1 MLPFI
6 GSAGMGCGG
15 RLVTAHVAGA
25 GLAPQALGLPELP
38 PIDPLDPP
46 VPAELV

>member
-15 RLVTAHVAGA
+15 ELVTAHVAGA
-25 GLAPQALGLPELP
+25 GLAPQVLGLPP
-38 PIDPLDPP
+38 VDPLDPP
-46 VPAELV
+46 APPELL